1 MQIHFKTLTKNGSEQ
16 RSIPCRIVVRLFS
29 ISAKLRKLPFPGL
42 LLHIDIVCVTNGEI
56 MRSSA
61 RCSDSKDE
69 AKRRN
74 EEKTKIRHVEIF
86 TQAIGLSYLNDGY
99 DTFHINL
106 HFHRYLCFAF
116 HLIYFTL
123 HWPMSMKPR
132 FSLR

>member
-1 MQIHFKTLTKNGSEQ
+1 
-16 RSIPCRIVVRLFS
+16 
-29 ISAKLRKLPFPGL
+29 
-42 LLHIDIVCVTNGEI
+42 
-56 MRSSA
+56 MRNSA

-116 HLIYFTL
+116 HLI
-123 HWPMSMKPR
+123 
-132 FSLR
+132 